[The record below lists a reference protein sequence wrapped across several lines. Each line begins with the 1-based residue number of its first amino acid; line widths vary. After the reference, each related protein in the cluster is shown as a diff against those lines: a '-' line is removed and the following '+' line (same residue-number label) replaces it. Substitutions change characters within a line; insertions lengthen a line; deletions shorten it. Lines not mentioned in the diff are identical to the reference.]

1 MKCIKVTSF
10 PIQKEDVMDKYGIIS
25 YRTNKFQK
33 GYIMKK
39 NKKELVIR
47 VYDDNAPSVND
58 KILEAFEKF
67 LKIKLTKEIRN
78 KKGNN

>member
-1 MKCIKVTSF
+1 
-10 PIQKEDVMDKYGIIS
+10 
-25 YRTNKFQK
+25 
-33 GYIMKK
+33 MKK

-58 KILEAFEKF
+58 KILEAFENF
-67 LKIKLTKEIRN
+67 LKIKLIKDIEN

>member
-1 MKCIKVTSF
+1 
-10 PIQKEDVMDKYGIIS
+10 
-25 YRTNKFQK
+25 
-33 GYIMKK
+33 MKK

>member
-1 MKCIKVTSF
+1 
-10 PIQKEDVMDKYGIIS
+10 
-25 YRTNKFQK
+25 
-33 GYIMKK
+33 MKK

-47 VYDDNAPSVND
+47 VYDENAPSVND

-67 LKIKLTKEIRN
+67 LKIKLAKDIKN

>member
-1 MKCIKVTSF
+1 
-10 PIQKEDVMDKYGIIS
+10 
-25 YRTNKFQK
+25 
-33 GYIMKK
+33 MKK

-47 VYDDNAPSVND
+47 VYDDDDPSVND

-67 LKIKLTKEIRN
+67 LKIKLTKEIKN

>member
-1 MKCIKVTSF
+1 
-10 PIQKEDVMDKYGIIS
+10 
-25 YRTNKFQK
+25 
-33 GYIMKK
+33 MKK
-39 NKKELVIR
+39 NKKELVIC

-67 LKIKLTKEIRN
+67 LKIKLTKETRN

>member
-1 MKCIKVTSF
+1 
-10 PIQKEDVMDKYGIIS
+10 
-25 YRTNKFQK
+25 
-33 GYIMKK
+33 MKK

-67 LKIKLTKEIRN
+67 LQIKLTKEIRN

>member
-1 MKCIKVTSF
+1 
-10 PIQKEDVMDKYGIIS
+10 
-25 YRTNKFQK
+25 
-33 GYIMKK
+33 MKK
-39 NKKELVIR
+39 DKKELVIC

-67 LKIKLTKEIRN
+67 FKIKLTKDIKN

>member
-1 MKCIKVTSF
+1 
-10 PIQKEDVMDKYGIIS
+10 
-25 YRTNKFQK
+25 
-33 GYIMKK
+33 MKK

-67 LKIKLTKEIRN
+67 LKIKLTKELRN

>member
-1 MKCIKVTSF
+1 
-10 PIQKEDVMDKYGIIS
+10 
-25 YRTNKFQK
+25 
-33 GYIMKK
+33 MKK

-67 LKIKLTKEIRN
+67 LKIKLTKENKN